1 MNKTYPYILM
11 IGSIVGLLAS
21 FFLMLDTISL
31 IKNPEAD
38 LPCNVNPFI
47 SCGNAILSEQGEVFG
62 FPNPLLG
69 IIAFS
74 MLFAIGVMLFSGGR
88 AKKPLWILA
97 NLGLLSAMIFVIW
110 FFLESL
116 YDLRSLCLYCMIVW
130 IVTWPLF
137 LYTTIWNFK
146 ENHFPENKKMDR
158 ILNLVSH
165 NHITVLLTLY
175 IIMIF
180 MTIFQFRDFFLS

>member
-1 MNKTYPYILM
+1 M